1 MPSALISV
9 SGDGIERRIFRC
21 TVVFLVILKSLVGK
35 CFILIFFWA
44 VSQNL
49 YLFKPS
55 FCKLHLFCNPYT
67 GIRNEMKP
75 SSFKSFVF

>member
-1 MPSALISV
+1 MPSVLISV
-9 SGDGIERRIFRC
+9 FGDGIERRFPLHSC
-21 TVVFLVILKSLVGK
+21 TFVLLKSLVGK

>member
-9 SGDGIERRIFRC
+9 SGDGIERCISAAQLYF
-21 TVVFLVILKSLVGK
+21 VILKSLVGK

-49 YLFKPS
+49 YLFKPYFFVS
-55 FCKLHLFCNPYT
+55 FISFV
-67 GIRNEMKP
+67 IRTLGLEMK
-75 SSFKSFVF
+75 

>member
-9 SGDGIERRIFRC
+9 SGDGIERCISAAQLYF
-21 TVVFLVILKSLVGK
+21 VILKSLVGK